1 MLRVFDRVS
10 SVLSDV
16 GVTKRLVQAVG
27 RSSSYLCTM
36 RNIFTLA
43 ALALVA
49 TAAGA
54 TAIPPAAK
62 WEIGPVIRGENYSV
76 GMPLRPQ
83 PTRNG
88 WAFDFPHSTKEA
100 GHVHY
105 ITFDPGSLA
114 EASRI
119 KVRYRVD
126 ADPGTH
132 FVPQEHP
139 HLPGTVSL
147 FFQRRGDDWSAK
159 GGYALFR
166 WYAPVHTVQEIAPGV
181 HEMTVEFDDPRW
193 GSVVGGTKSGDNPR
207 PFQVALANAS
217 SIGLVFG
224 STAAR
229 GHGVYATAPAR
240 FELLDFDIQ

>member
-1 MLRVFDRVS
+1 
-10 SVLSDV
+10 
-16 GVTKRLVQAVG
+16 
-27 RSSSYLCTM
+27 M

-54 TAIPPAAK
+54 TAFPPAAE

-88 WAFDFPHSTKEA
+88 WAFDFPYSTKEA

-147 FFQRRGDDWSAK
+147 FFQRRGDNWSAK
-159 GGYALFR
+159 GRYALFR
-166 WYAPVHTVQEIAPGV
+166 WYAPIHTVQEIAPGV

-193 GSVVGGTKSGDNPR
+193 GSVVGGTKSGNSPR

-224 STAAR
+224 SSAAR

>member
-1 MLRVFDRVS
+1 MMFRYVRL
-10 SVLSDV
+10 
-16 GVTKRLVQAVG
+16 TKRFVQAGG
-27 RSSSYLCTM
+27 RTSSYPCTM
-36 RNIFTLA
+36 RDIFKFA

-54 TAIPPAAK
+54 TATPPAAD
-62 WEIGPVIRGENYSV
+62 WEIGPVIRGENYSE

-83 PTRNG
+83 ATRDG
-88 WAFDFPHSTKEA
+88 WAFDFPYSTKAA

-105 ITFDPGSLA
+105 ITFNPGSLA

-126 ADPGTH
+126 ADPGTR

-147 FFQRRGDDWSAK
+147 FFQRRGDNWSAK
-159 GGYALFR
+159 GRYALFR

-193 GSVVGGTKSGDNPR
+193 GSVVGGTKSGNSPR

-224 STAAR
+224 SSAAR

>member
-1 MLRVFDRVS
+1 
-10 SVLSDV
+10 
-16 GVTKRLVQAVG
+16 
-27 RSSSYLCTM
+27 
-36 RNIFTLA
+36 
-43 ALALVA
+43 
-49 TAAGA
+49 
-54 TAIPPAAK
+54 
-62 WEIGPVIRGENYSV
+62 
-76 GMPLRPQ
+76 MPLRPQ
-83 PTRNG
+83 ATRDG
-88 WAFDFPHSTKEA
+88 WAFDFPYSTKAA

-105 ITFDPGSLA
+105 ITFNPGSLA

-126 ADPGTH
+126 ADPGTR

-147 FFQRRGDDWSAK
+147 FFQRRGDNWSAK
-159 GGYALFR
+159 GRYALFR
-166 WYAPVHTVQEIAPGV
+166 WYAPIHTVQEIAPGV

-224 STAAR
+224 SSAAR
-229 GHGVYATAPAR
+229 GHGV
-240 FELLDFDIQ
+240 